1 MGDEFAGGNARIRR
15 LAISVEGATEREFV
29 SRVLKPHLEPLLLDV
44 RAVDIRGNVSLDKVR
59 GELPAL
65 LGSFD
70 FVSTLY
76 DFYGFKR
83 RDGRN
88 VAELEQ
94 AEANLS
100 QLSQH
105 LRALHK
111 ANGGLVLP

>member
-1 MGDEFAGGNARIRR
+1 MPTSAFP
-15 LAISVEGATEREFV
+15 S
-29 SRVLKPHLEPLLLDV
+29 P
-44 RAVDIRGNVSLDKVR
+44 
-59 GELPAL
+59 PAEL
-65 LGSFD
+65 LGSQGYALPQPAQWQQLQA
-70 FVSTLY
+70 SSAERQQQL
-76 DFYGFKR
+76 R
-83 RDGRN
+83 RLSDNLEQEVRALLEPTQ